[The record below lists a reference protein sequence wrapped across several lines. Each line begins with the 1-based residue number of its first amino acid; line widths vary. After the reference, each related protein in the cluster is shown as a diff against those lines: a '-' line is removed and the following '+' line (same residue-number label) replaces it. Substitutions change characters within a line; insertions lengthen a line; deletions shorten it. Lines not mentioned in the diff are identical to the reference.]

1 MEWLNRFTAGLLLLG
16 QVFIRL
22 FTRRI
27 HWRNTF
33 EQLSQVGNESVAIAL
48 TTAVFVSM
56 VFSVQVTREF
66 ITFGASSA
74 IGGILSIAL
83 VRELAPVLTAVIL
96 AGRVGSAFA
105 AEIGTMRVTEQ
116 IDALQILQTD
126 PIDYLV
132 VPRVI
137 ACTVML
143 PILTIL
149 AEVTGIFG
157 GLLIT
162 TQVYGLTTDLYISSA
177 QRLLANWDVLS
188 SLIKAAIFGLMIAVI
203 GSSWGLTTEGGAKGV
218 GRSATS
224 AVVTSLMVIFILN
237 FFLSFVMFQGQGQ
250 ALQNGF

>member
-149 AEVTGIFG
+149 AEVTGICG

-177 QRLLANWDVLS
+177 QRLLANWDVLC
-188 SLIKAAIFGLMIAVI
+188 VY
-203 GSSWGLTTEGGAKGV
+203 
-218 GRSATS
+218 
-224 AVVTSLMVIFILN
+224 
-237 FFLSFVMFQGQGQ
+237 
-250 ALQNGF
+250 